1 MEMDV
6 TALALQNA
14 TCCINKSQHEIFDS
28 VFQHYVVGDEGGF
41 YRKALDLVVG
51 NGTMPPVAMAIVY
64 GILFPASHFDEE
76 DDLEMMLAL
85 SVALLVK
92 NVRGDVIK
100 RQRWNW
106 RSHVKSLNCQGLFQ
120 IYYRMSFSAFSKL
133 LNLLR
138 EDLRVDAKKSWNR
151 TSNQDPIGPEMI
163 LHCMLHYLS
172 GGSYLDVM
180 IHTGIS
186 RVAFYSCV
194 YWGMDAIC
202 KCPDL

>member
-14 TCCINKSQHEIFDS
+14 TCCINKSQREIFDS

-100 RQRWNW
+100 RQRLNW
-106 RSHVKSLNCQGLFQ
+106 HSHVKSLKHQGLFQ
-120 IYYRMSFSAFSKL
+120 INYRMSFSAFSKL

-138 EDLRVDAKKSWNR
+138 EDLRVDAKKSRNR
-151 TSNQDPIGPEMI
+151 TSNQDPIGPDMI
-163 LHCMLHYLS
+163 LYCTLHYLS